1 MKTLVHPGEI
11 DTGLRLLVELPV
23 ERPQIGSWAV
33 SLIVHAAALA
43 VVVLSPPGTFQ
54 RTAPPAA
61 PRGVA
66 TLVAPPDILTQRT
79 PNQGR
84 VGREVSLEDLLPQ
97 RRIFVPPGAPAL
109 ARTRARS
116 AAPAEAKPA
125 PTPVPMSEPPQLA
138 ASGFANTHT
147 PPLGSGA
154 EAIAPPPPPQIQ
166 PEEKP
171 KLAFERPGAPSPVP
185 SPGGLA
191 PGRLTPPSASSS
203 VTEAIRA
210 AARQGGSGQT
220 VGDVDL
226 PGSGGLGRGLSQRG
240 SPGRTSSALELM
252 SDPMGVD
259 FKPYLIRILAAVK
272 RNWLV
277 IIPETARLG
286 RTGRVQIQFA
296 INRDGSVPKLVIA
309 MPSGTEALDRAAVA
323 GISASTPFPPLP
335 TDFQGSQVRLQF
347 TFTYNMQ
354 NRID

>member
-1 MKTLVHPGEI
+1 
-11 DTGLRLLVELPV
+11 
-23 ERPQIGSWAV
+23 
-33 SLIVHAAALA
+33 
-43 VVVLSPPGTFQ
+43 
-54 RTAPPAA
+54 
-61 PRGVA
+61 
-66 TLVAPPDILTQRT
+66 
-79 PNQGR
+79 
-84 VGREVSLEDLLPQ
+84 
-97 RRIFVPPGAPAL
+97 
-109 ARTRARS
+109 
-116 AAPAEAKPA
+116 
-125 PTPVPMSEPPQLA
+125 
-138 ASGFANTHT
+138 
-147 PPLGSGA
+147 
-154 EAIAPPPPPQIQ
+154 
-166 PEEKP
+166 
-171 KLAFERPGAPSPVP
+171 
-185 SPGGLA
+185 
-191 PGRLTPPSASSS
+191 
-203 VTEAIRA
+203 
-210 AARQGGSGQT
+210 